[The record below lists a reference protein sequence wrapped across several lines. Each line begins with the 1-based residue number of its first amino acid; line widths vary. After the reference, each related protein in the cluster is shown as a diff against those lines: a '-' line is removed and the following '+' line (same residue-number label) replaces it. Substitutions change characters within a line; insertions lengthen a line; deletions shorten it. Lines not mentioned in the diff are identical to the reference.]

1 MKKYIQPGFVFV
13 FTIFLL
19 STSCQNQQ
27 ETPAINTKT
36 DTISYCVGVMFGSNL
51 QRDGFDTVNTRL
63 MAQGLED
70 YFGHKKLTIDQD
82 MSKKILEA
90 YRGEILKK
98 RLLAKFQDNKAA
110 GEKFLLE
117 NKKQKG
123 IVTLPSGLQYK
134 ILKRGKGPRP
144 DSNDLVLV
152 HYKGKLIDGTV
163 FEDHM
168 TGKPVPFFVNRVI
181 AGWKEALLRMPRGSL
196 WRIYIPYSLGYG
208 TEYKPNSLITPYST
222 LIFDIELVNIKHYQ

>member
-1 MKKYIQPGFVFV
+1 MKRVIQPGFV
-13 FTIFLL
+13 LL
-19 STSCQNQQ
+19 TTLLLIITSCRTRQAP
-27 ETPAINTKT
+27 PAIQSKT

-63 MAQGLED
+63 LAQGLED
-70 YFGHKKLTIDQD
+70 YFGHKKLTIDKD
-82 MSKKILEA
+82 MAKKILEA

-98 RLLAKFQDNKAA
+98 RLLAKFQDNKVA
-110 GEKFLLE
+110 GEEFLRE

-123 IVTLPSGLQYK
+123 VITLPSGLQYR
-134 ILKRGKGPRP
+134 ILKKGKGPRP
-144 DSNDLVLV
+144 DSSDLVFV

-168 TGKPVPFFVNRVI
+168 TGEPVPFFVNRVI
-181 AGWKEALLRMPRGSL
+181 PGWKEALMLMPRSSL
-196 WRIYIPYSLGYG
+196 WRIYVPYPLGYG
-208 TEYKPNSLITPYST
+208 TEYNPNSLITPYST